1 MAKKHT
7 LRSAWK
13 AVLQP
18 QSKTAVFLFRHG
30 IELLPLT
37 SGASQEQFD
46 KMVKDFESYFCGV
59 YDVNCSLAM
68 FREDIEA
75 LSEHVA
81 LDPVVRRQLLR

>member
-13 AVLQP
+13 QVLQ

-30 IELLPLT
+30 IELLSLE
-37 SGASQEQFD
+37 SESSHAQFD
-46 KMVKDFESYFCGV
+46 KMIKDYEIYLCGV
-59 YDVNCSLAM
+59 YDASCSLAM

-75 LSEHVA
+75 LSEQVA
-81 LDPVVRRQLLR
+81 LDPVVRKQLLK